1 MLHVQALLTQTLS
14 TSNEGNA
21 WEVGVAV
28 VPYATQLETK
38 RWSLN

>member
-1 MLHVQALLTQTLS
+1 MLHVQALLTQALS

-21 WEVGVAV
+21 WKVGVAII
-28 VPYATQLETK
+28 PYATQLETK